1 MLLPRPQTA
10 MSGECL
16 QMKISPECRTPLQFL
31 QTVFGHQEFRP
42 GQREAIESILSGED
56 TVVIIPTGGGKTA
69 IYTLPCIMTPGLAF
83 VISPLIMLMI
93 DQVARLQ
100 QCGINTCYYNTM
112 LTEND
117 RQHILHNLK
126 QPDCQYQFLFISPEA
141 VVTEQ
146 FKHCLNQINLEKRLS
161 FFIIDEAHCISAWGK
176 EFRPAYQQL
185 CTLRSYNVPIVAL
198 SGTATNETLDAIK
211 ETLEM
216 ENPKVVKMPC
226 RRENL
231 IYSVVNKDN
240 KAKEQVCKI
249 IEDDF
254 ADACGIVYC
263 GTQADT
269 VEMAFLLKEHSVT
282 ATYYHAGMEGGQ
294 RMQNAS
300 LWLENK
306 VRVMCSTN
314 AFGMGIDKK
323 DVRFVIHLILPSS
336 LEEYIQESGRGGRDG
351 QRCDCILLF
360 RFGDRLFHLKNISR
374 LSSEQLRENKHFL
387 LNAITSFCM
396 ENSICRTQFIAKY
409 FSELQ
414 GDVCKMCDICQKGM
428 TRHVKDFTNEAKSIL
443 ECLTSITAI
452 QSKVKVNALAMMYMG
467 SKAKT

>member
-1 MLLPRPQTA
+1 MPNEVSQI
-10 MSGECL
+10 
-16 QMKISPECRTPLQFL
+16 KISPECKTALQYL

-42 GQREAIESILSGED
+42 GQKEAIECILSGED

-83 VISPLIMLMI
+83 VVSPLIMLMS

-112 LTEND
+112 LTDNE

-141 VVTEQ
+141 IVTEQ
-146 FKHCLNQINLEKRLS
+146 LKHCLNIISRENRLS
-161 FFIIDEAHCISAWGK
+161 LFIIDEAHCISTWGK
-176 EFRPAYQQL
+176 EFRPAYLQL
-185 CTLRSYNVPIVAL
+185 GTLRTYNVPIVAL
-198 SGTATNETLDAIK
+198 TGTATTETLDAIK
-211 ETLEM
+211 ETLQM
-216 ENPKVVKMPC
+216 DKPKVVKMPC

-231 IYSVVNKDN
+231 IYSIVGKDN
-240 KAKEQVCKI
+240 KAKEQVSKI

-269 VEMAFLLKEHSVT
+269 VEMAFILKEHVVT

-294 RMQNAS
+294 RMLNAS

-306 VRVMCSTN
+306 VKVICCTD

-323 DVRFVIHLILPSS
+323 DVRFVIHLTLPSS
-336 LEEYIQESGRGGRDG
+336 LEDYVQESGRGGRDG

-374 LSSEQLRENKHFL
+374 LSSEQLRNEKYVL

-396 ENSICRTQFIAKY
+396 EHSICRMQLIAKY
-409 FSELQ
+409 FSEMQ
-414 GDVCKMCDICQKGM
+414 GDECKVCDVCQKGM
-428 TRHVKDFTNEAKSIL
+428 TNQIKDFTNEAKSMHCGMPDKYDCNI
-443 ECLTSITAI
+443 E
-452 QSKVKVNALAMMYMG
+452 QSEGQCTGNDIHGFQGKRH
-467 SKAKT
+467 SW